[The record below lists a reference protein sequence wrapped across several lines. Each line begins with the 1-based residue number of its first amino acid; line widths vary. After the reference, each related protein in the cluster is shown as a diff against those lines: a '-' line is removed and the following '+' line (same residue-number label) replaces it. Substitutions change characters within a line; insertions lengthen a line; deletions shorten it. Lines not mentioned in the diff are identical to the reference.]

1 MLFPRLSGALWG
13 SCWSSLEGFATP
25 LEDDTS
31 GRDGADALGFV
42 LQVAPEAHG
51 ARLGQE
57 ATLPAGEPPE
67 TVSYCATAVAQG
79 TKMAVDM
86 RAEERSRDGLIVYLY
101 HDQYRRCKFCLVS
114 ETREALW

>member
-1 MLFPRLSGALWG
+1 M
-13 SCWSSLEGFATP
+13 E
-25 LEDDTS
+25 
-31 GRDGADALGFV
+31 DGADALGFV
-42 LQVAPEAHG
+42 FQVAPEAHG

-57 ATLPAGEPPE
+57 ASLPAGEPPE

-101 HDQYRRCKFCLVS
+101 HDQYQRCKLCLVS
-114 ETREALW
+114 ETREAL